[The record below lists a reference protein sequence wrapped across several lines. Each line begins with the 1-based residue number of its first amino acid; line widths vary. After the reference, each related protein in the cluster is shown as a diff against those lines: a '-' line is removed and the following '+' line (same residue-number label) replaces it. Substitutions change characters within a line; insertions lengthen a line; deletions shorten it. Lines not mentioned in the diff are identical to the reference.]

1 MMKSGHHKRSDSE
14 DYYISLL
21 RELEFNVEYDTVSNN
36 ADIKAIIAP
45 GTLILLSFIGSE

>member
-1 MMKSGHHKRSDSE
+1 MRSDDIPTFSALVAGRFLVAALM
-14 DYYISLL
+14 DI
-21 RELEFNVEYDTVSNN
+21 DAVSNN